1 MEIMKF
7 IGDLVKFF
15 IKGFIVMFLIV
26 VGLMVLFDDTSD
38 TGTAN
43 LVEIKLSGAI
53 MDESAVLKEIYKAH
67 DDTNIKGVL
76 LNIDSPGGALSP
88 SVEISNAIKELNSIK
103 PVVAYA
109 SGMMTSGSYLAG
121 INARKIY
128 ANEGSFIGSIGVIIQ
143 GVNIEELS
151 QKIGFKEQTVSAGEY
166 KQAGTMMREWSEKE
180 RESLQEL
187 VDKSYDLFTSKVAI
201 ARNLSLDKKDEWANA
216 RVFLASD
223 ALNLGLIDGISSYR
237 DAKFE
242 VIKLSNVSEPIWRE
256 KSKYDMF
263 IDSLSTKLGNLILSE
278 MGLKV
283 R

>member
-1 MEIMKF
+1 MKF